1 MSGVSGDLVRTLADQ
16 PGITLAAA
24 KLVTIADFL
33 RTLPM
38 DLPEPGMSSDPTN
51 GPSLMWRVD
60 ADTALNIVSLVGGLW
75 SVHTYD
81 EPQTIANTYIGGRP
95 TDPQSLAL
103 TVVVAG
109 VNLPDLAVR
118 AVAS

>member
-1 MSGVSGDLVRTLADQ
+1 MTA

-24 KLVTIADFL
+24 KLATIADFL

-51 GPSLMWRVD
+51 GPGLMWRVD
-60 ADTALNIVSLVGGLW
+60 ADMALNIVSLVGGVW
-75 SVHTYD
+75 NVHTYD
-81 EPQTIANTYIGGRP
+81 EPQTIATAYVGGKP
-95 TDPQSLAL
+95 TDPQTLAL
-103 TVVVAG
+103 TVVVEG